1 MDRREFL
8 KYSAASFAALLLQ
21 KEPGYAGC
29 VDNGPRCG
37 FPERMLLIDAHA
49 HPSIFACTPTWCDEA
64 STIDKVTQI
73 GMNMS
78 SFAAVGD
85 FKSPSL
91 CQSYSFEETW
101 KHLRD
106 VVALQSA
113 GKIKIVGSV
122 ADIPIFSP
130 LGAFVPGALL
140 GLEGAAPLISPEIG
154 SAGIPSL
161 DTIFTRINRLYR
173 LGLRSVTLMHDC
185 ANALGGVMTDILSPE
200 QGGLTEIGRT
210 IVIALMKRGIIVDVA
225 HAHVHTLED
234 IVEIA
239 LRYRVPIFDSHTA
252 LASARNIGSRR
263 RSIEEMKWIAQT
275 GGVVCTWPVQV
286 CMPNST
292 ECPRYSLED
301 WAEENFRI
309 AGEIGFEHVGLGT
322 DGGGIGNNAN
332 LVVGYESILDLPR
345 LAAAMRDAGFAP
357 WEVAAYMGKN
367 FYRILRRCIG

>member
-1 MDRREFL
+1 
-8 KYSAASFAALLLQ
+8 
-21 KEPGYAGC
+21 
-29 VDNGPRCG
+29 
-37 FPERMLLIDAHA
+37 
-49 HPSIFACTPTWCDEA
+49 
-64 STIDKVTQI
+64 
-73 GMNMS
+73 
-78 SFAAVGD
+78 
-85 FKSPSL
+85 
-91 CQSYSFEETW
+91 
-101 KHLRD
+101 
-106 VVALQSA
+106 
-113 GKIKIVGSV
+113 
-122 ADIPIFSP
+122 
-130 LGAFVPGALL
+130 
-140 GLEGAAPLISPEIG
+140 
-154 SAGIPSL
+154 
-161 DTIFTRINRLYR
+161 
-173 LGLRSVTLMHDC
+173 
-185 ANALGGVMTDILSPE
+185 MTDILSPE